1 MSADSDW
8 TFVDNIGEL
17 EKAVKK
23 LRGSKWIAFDL
34 EADSLHSY
42 PERVCLIQL
51 GCESGAY
58 LIDSLALTDLSLL
71 FAELGKR
78 ELIIH
83 GCDYDLR
90 LLARQ
95 YQFRPKKVFDTKE
108 AARMIGMRHFGLSSL
123 TGEFFGVELEK
134 SGQKADWSQRPL
146 KDSLLDY
153 ARKDVAYLNPMK
165 ELLEKK
171 LRQLGR
177 DDWHRECCERL
188 IVLYSR
194 VEEPDMDAVWRIK
207 GYAKLNRIGLSVLRS
222 MWQWREEEA
231 VRLNRP
237 PFFVLPHKKMVEI
250 ADLVSMKKPYV
261 DLIPRKFP
269 AKRRAGL
276 LASIQSGLAVESA
289 DRPRREVR
297 SSRRVRIPNGERV
310 FTYEELRCH
319 RDQLADRLEMDPTV
333 IASRSD
339 LEMMAC
345 NWHEA
350 GKELMKWQWELM
362 SECRKLDPVE
372 NNKANSRSSSLR

>member
-1 MSADSDW
+1 MSAHSDW
-8 TFVDNIGEL
+8 TFIDNTGEL

-23 LRGSKWIAFDL
+23 LRSSKWIAFDL

-58 LIDSLALTDLSLL
+58 LVDSLALTDLSLL
-71 FAELGKR
+71 LSELGKR

-95 YQFRPKKVFDTKE
+95 YQFRPQKVFDTKE
-108 AARMIGMRHFGLSSL
+108 AARMIGMRQFGLSSL
-123 TGEFFGVELEK
+123 TAEFFGVELEK

-165 ELLEKK
+165 EMLEKK

-177 DDWHRECCERL
+177 DDWHRQCCKRL
-188 IVLYSR
+188 IELYSR
-194 VEEPDMDAVWRIK
+194 VEEPDTDAVWRIK

-222 MWQWREEEA
+222 IWQWRDEEA

-250 ADLVSMKKPYV
+250 ADLVSMKRPYV

-276 LASIQSGLAVESA
+276 LASIQSGLAVDSA

-297 SSRRVRIPNGERV
+297 SSKRARIPNGERV
-310 FTYEELRCH
+310 FSFEELRSH
-319 RDQLADRLEMDPTV
+319 RDQLADRLDMDPTV

-339 LEMMAC
+339 LEMMAS
-345 NWHEA
+345 NWYEA
-350 GKELMKWQWELM
+350 GKELMLWQWELM
-362 SECRKLDPVE
+362 SECQKQDPVE
-372 NNKANSRSSSLR
+372 HVKASLRTSAR